1 MRNIHAKAAGTICSL
16 HMHLALFL
24 ACLLHVS
31 NTPVFQPSQSNQMKQ
46 ALLTIA
52 IPTYNRY
59 ETLCANITRIVPQ
72 LSSDV
77 CLLVVN
83 NASTDKTH
91 DLEAWVLSNHPDAN
105 IRVVR
110 NITNVGAGA
119 NVTRIFELVE
129 TPWVWTLM
137 DDDPVDPGAV
147 MGILAAIDR
156 NPTAAS
162 INMQSTII
170 PEDIRRPADL
180 EVHCASVADLATHLD
195 YMPNLLL
202 SSTGVYRVA
211 AARTVLRYAY
221 ISLNTVAPHIAIMLS
236 MLEAGLGDIVLS
248 GHTVVTHNYDEDA
261 VWATEVWL
269 AVADV
274 FTLVRDQKARAI
286 LLRKYT
292 QTHPKWVDTR
302 KLLKILLPLMMDAS
316 TRQMAISDYL
326 YSWSKRLQFTNR
338 PVALLFISFALEA
351 MAISAVVLLSMLFPF
366 RPSVKP
372 VTSDA
377 LLRTAID
384 GRA

>member
-1 MRNIHAKAAGTICSL
+1 
-16 HMHLALFL
+16 MH
-24 ACLLHVS
+24 
-31 NTPVFQPSQSNQMKQ
+31 PPI
-46 ALLTIA
+46 LTIA

-72 LSSDV
+72 LRSDV
-77 CLLVVN
+77 CLLVVD

-91 DLEAWVLSNHPDAN
+91 DLETWIEGNHPDTN

-137 DDDPVDPGAV
+137 DDDPVHPDAV
-147 MGILAAIDR
+147 EGILAAIER

-162 INMQSTII
+162 INMQSTAI
-170 PEDIRRPADL
+170 PEDIRRPADR

-195 YMPNLLL
+195 FMPNLLL
-202 SSTGVYRVA
+202 SSTGVHRVA
-211 AARTVLRYAY
+211 AARAVLRHAY

-236 MLEAGLGDIVLS
+236 TLDAGLGEIVLS
-248 GHTVVTHNYDEDA
+248 GHTVITYNYNPDE

-274 FTLVRDQKARAI
+274 FTLVRDQKARAV
-286 LLRKYT
+286 LLSKYT
-292 QTHPKWVDTR
+292 LTHPGWVDTR
-302 KLLKILLPLMMDAS
+302 KMLKILLPMMMDPG

-326 YSWSKRLQFTNR
+326 YSWSKRLQFTSR
-338 PVALLFISFALEA
+338 PAALMFLNFAFEVIVIA
-351 MAISAVVLLSMLFPF
+351 CVVVVSALFPF
-366 RPSVKP
+366 RFSAKSFS
-372 VTSDA
+372 SDA